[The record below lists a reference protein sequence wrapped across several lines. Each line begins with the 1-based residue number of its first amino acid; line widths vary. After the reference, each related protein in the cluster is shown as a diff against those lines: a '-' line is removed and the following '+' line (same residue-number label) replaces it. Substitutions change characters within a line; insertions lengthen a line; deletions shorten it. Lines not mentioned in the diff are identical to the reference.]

1 MARGR
6 PANVGDTMI
15 NANGYHNTR
24 TEDGWR
30 LTHQIVAE
38 KKLGR
43 RLRDEIVKFAD
54 GDKTNLDPSN
64 IQVIPKNKQSARRR
78 KARLEANL
86 VDIVVQLIAVNEE
99 LGEENPKLKELLDL

>member
-1 MARGR
+1 LARGQV
-6 PANVGDTMI
+6 AKIGDTMV

-24 TEDGWR
+24 TESGWR

-43 RLRDEIVKFAD
+43 ALKDEIVKFID

-78 KARLEANL
+78 KARLEVQL
-86 VDIVVQLIAVNEE
+86 EDIVAKLREVNAE
-99 LGEENPKLKELLDL
+99 LNEKDPRLAGF

>member
-1 MARGR
+1 MARGK
-6 PANVGDTMI
+6 PAKIGDTMV

-30 LTHQIVAE
+30 LTHQLVAE

-43 RLRDEIVKFAD
+43 KLKDEIVKFID
-54 GDKTNLDPSN
+54 NDKTNLHPDN

-86 VDIVVQLIAVNEE
+86 LDIIAQLKEVNEE
-99 LGEENPKLKELLDL
+99 LGERDSRLDQF